1 MKSSRMEERDTERHF
16 SRDQERHLLRL
27 AKKLFMEH
35 HPNPQRLGCPDHAT
49 LKAVAHGNADL
60 PRTQQE
66 AVMDHLSICSPCFR
80 EFYGYRRGVRFWR
93 RVPVFVGV
101 AALVIVASVL
111 AYDYFGR
118 QGALPREPQIV
129 REESPAPV
137 YEQAS
142 LDLRGH
148 SPVRGESPGVPTPER
163 PDLVLPRGRLALT
176 IVLPVGS
183 EEGDYSIRLGPPGEE
198 TVVRASGRA
207 EIRDGITSLDVRVD
221 TSPLEP
227 GDHVL
232 GVREEPWPWSEY
244 SVEIR

>member
-1 MKSSRMEERDTERHF
+1 MKSSRMEERHTDRPF
-16 SRDQERHLLRL
+16 SKDQERHLLRL

-35 HPNPQRLGCPDHAT
+35 HPNPQRLGCPDHET
-49 LKAVAHGNADL
+49 LKAVAHGSPDL
-60 PRTQQE
+60 PRARQE

-93 RVPVFVGV
+93 QVPVFLGV

-118 QGALPREPQIV
+118 QRTLPREPQIV
-129 REESPAPV
+129 REEPPTPV

-148 SPVRGESPGVPTPER
+148 SPVRGESPGVPTPEGSE
-163 PDLVLPRGRLALT
+163 LVLPRGRLALT

-183 EEGDYSIRLGPPGEE
+183 EEGNYSIRLGPSGDEA
-198 TVVRASGRA
+198 VVAGSARA
-207 EIRDGITSLDVRVD
+207 EIRNGTTSLNIRVD

-232 GVREEPWPWSEY
+232 GVREEPWPWTEY
-244 SVEIR
+244 SVEVR